1 MSYSF
6 NTLVSKEEQ
15 QALKEMIFQR
25 ARERAQSFN
34 QEVQNSYT
42 TAIQNDVMELA
53 RDCFISTKNPF
64 GDTKEDVKIEAKQEQ
79 KPEVGFKQRNIEEIK
94 AQIKYRNQVS
104 SEKAANVT
112 LENNMA
118 DARNEFGQKSTF
130 MGALEFLNSQ
140 ASISLIKNKGKSF
153 EALA

>member
-64 GDTKEDVKIEAKQEQ
+64 CDTKEDVKIETKQEQ

-104 SEKAANVT
+104 SEKAANIT

-118 DARNEFGQKSTF
+118 DARKEFGQKSTF
-130 MGALEFLNSQ
+130 LGALEFLNSQ